1 MDTARAPLLILVI
14 GPAGAGDVA
23 LAAMLAAQLRD
34 HGLVDLTRVE
44 LLEVYQLRSEHVRA
58 LSGRL
63 AVLFVGTTHQRVPG
77 GARLEPL
84 MPDFALSSVAPGM
97 SPEALLGLAA
107 HERMRVPP
115 PAWRLALSGPVQDS
129 PAPLPQPTD
138 LPTTPLQRGLLL
150 TRSWLSLWMRKL
162 VPGSLSPTRL
172 P

>member
-1 MDTARAPLLILVI
+1 MDKARAPLLILVI
-14 GPAGAGDVA
+14 GPTGAGDVA

-34 HGLVDLTRVE
+34 HGLVDVTRVE

-63 AVLFVGTTHQRVPG
+63 AVLFVGTTNQRVPG

-115 PAWRLALSGPVQDS
+115 PAWRLALSGPAVD
-129 PAPLPQPTD
+129 APLLPQPTA
-138 LPTTPLQRGLLL
+138 LPATPLQRGLLL
-150 TRSWLSLWMRKL
+150 ARSWLSLWMRKL
-162 VPGSLSPTRL
+162 VPGSVSPPGSL
-172 P
+172 